1 MRVLMAAIL
10 LLTLGA
16 HPLSAQLTADERRA
30 REAADLSRE
39 YARRR
44 TDRLE
49 ERALAGDATAYA
61 GPAGWEGRPEWTPY
75 GRWNY
80 LNTSRWRAPMGA
92 PIHWAA
98 LSAAPERANSLKP
111 LTTARLNAK
120 AGAPAILTLASPI
133 GGPERT
139 LMIRTAVAGADGEE
153 NWSRMGEL
161 TADAEGRF
169 LIPLPTLDPG
179 MYSLEIEVFD
189 RDHPGIPYSASK
201 NSLRIE

>member
-1 MRVLMAAIL
+1 MRSTKVLVL
-10 LLTLGA
+10 LLILGA
-16 HPLSAQLTADERRA
+16 IPLRAQLTPDQRRA
-30 REAADLSRE
+30 REAVDLSRE

-49 ERALAGDATAYA
+49 ERALAGDASAYA

-98 LSAAPERANSLKP
+98 LSAAPTRANSLKP

-120 AGAPAILTLASPI
+120 AGAPAILT
-133 GGPERT
+133 
-139 LMIRTAVAGADGEE
+139 
-153 NWSRMGEL
+153 
-161 TADAEGRF
+161 
-169 LIPLPTLDPG
+169 
-179 MYSLEIEVFD
+179 
-189 RDHPGIPYSASK
+189 
-201 NSLRIE
+201 